1 MWKKDEDTTQGTNPK
16 TTDSRGG
23 SGSTP
28 RASTGLARTATI
40 GSSITIHGEVTGDE
54 DLLIQGQVDGS
65 VELKEHAVTIGGDGQ
80 VTASIHARVVTVE
93 GRVDGDIEAQE
104 QVILRSSSRV
114 EGDITAPRVVLE
126 DGARFRGGVDMG
138 DPTKVASREETS
150 SSASR
155 STKSATESDNK
166 STSSS
171 SPGSTSSGGSK
182 SSSGSTKSKGSDGS
196 SRSTSGTASAA
207 AGS

>member
-1 MWKKDEDTTQGTNPK
+1 MWKKDEETTQATNPK
-16 TTDSRGG
+16 MTDARGG
-23 SGSTP
+23 SGSTT
-28 RASTGLARTATI
+28 RASTGPARTATI

-138 DPTKVASREETS
+138 DPTKVPSREDTSSTSRSAKSRTESKTTS
-150 SSASR
+150 SSTSG
-155 STKSATESDNK
+155 
-166 STSSS
+166 SSS
-171 SPGSTSSGGSK
+171 SSGSK
-182 SSSGSTKSKGSDGS
+182 SSSGSTKSKSSGDS